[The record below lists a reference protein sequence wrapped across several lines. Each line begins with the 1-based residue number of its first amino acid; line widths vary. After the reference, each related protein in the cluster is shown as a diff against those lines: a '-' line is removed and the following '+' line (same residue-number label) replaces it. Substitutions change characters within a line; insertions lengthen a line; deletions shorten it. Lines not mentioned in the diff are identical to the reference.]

1 MAGRRPF
8 TLASVWSTT
17 SDDADG
23 IKTYTLGKC
32 RSKNDA
38 MKIGKWS
45 GSWSESRFDAIAAGV
60 LVVVLAL
67 ATLILWI
74 PAYWATGAF
83 ESSVFALAMAALVM
97 GRRPPPNGVLP
108 IAVLGFISLWGCLQ
122 FLTGWSEVRS
132 ETVAA
137 IWKWM
142 TWLAV
147 YSLAVSLLAD
157 RELSRKVRVGLVWF
171 GFTLATEAI
180 LQAFLSPHMIYGLWP
195 APDYPFVMGPI
206 LYHTHFA
213 ALIEVILPMALSL
226 AFSEGQNPKSYIGIS
241 GVLLASVVVSAAR
254 GGLILVAAETVVVLA
269 LLHRRRQVPAAEGGK
284 LVLALAGLTAVLML
298 VVGWGRIAERFR
310 AEALLPDRL
319 PFVVATLHMIGA
331 RPWTGFGLGCWPS
344 VYPAFALFDPGR
356 FVNEA
361 HCDWLQWVA
370 EGGLPTGVAMLA
382 LAIWA
387 LRPAWRSIWALGAIA
402 VLLHATLDYPF
413 SRPVMGAWVFLTIGM
428 AVAVDPG
435 KDKPREASA
444 SRPS

>member
-1 MAGRRPF
+1 
-8 TLASVWSTT
+8 V
-17 SDDADG
+17 
-23 IKTYTLGKC
+23 
-32 RSKNDA
+32 
-38 MKIGKWS
+38 KIGKWS
-45 GSWSESRFDAIAAGV
+45 GSWSESRFDAMAAIL
-60 LVVVLAL
+60 LVVILAL
-67 ATLILWI
+67 ATLTLWV

-83 ESSVFALAMAALVM
+83 ESCVFALAAAALAM

-108 IAVLGFISLWGCLQ
+108 IAVLGFISLWGCMQL
-122 FLTGWSEVRS
+122 LTGWSQVHS
-132 ETVAA
+132 ETAAA
-137 IWKWM
+137 IWKWV

-147 YSLAVSLLAD
+147 YSLGVSLFAD
-157 RELSRKVRVGLVWF
+157 REFSRKVRVGLVWF
-171 GFTLATEAI
+171 GFALATEAI

-226 AFSEGQNPKSYIGIS
+226 AFSDGRDPKTYIGIS
-241 GVLLASVVVSAAR
+241 GVLLASVVVSASR

-269 LLHRRRQVPAAEGGK
+269 LLHRRRQVPARQGGK
-284 LVLALAGLTAVLML
+284 LVLALAGLTAVLVL
-298 VVGWGRIAERFR
+298 VVGWGKIAERFR

-344 VYPAFALFDPGR
+344 VYPAFALFDAGR

-370 EGGLPTGVAMLA
+370 EGGLPTGTAMLA

-387 LRPAWRSIWALGAIA
+387 LRPAWRSVWALGTIA

-413 SRPVMGAWVFLTIGM
+413 SRPAMGAWVFLTLGM
-428 AVAVDPG
+428 AVAVESD
-435 KDKPREASA
+435 KDKPRMETSA
-444 SRPS
+444 SEPS